1 MEKEMRVLGYQPE
14 PLSVRDA
21 GGFLKALQNCAQ
33 PDALILC
40 PLSGNL
46 QQDAACIQAVAQVCQ
61 RELEPNEGAM
71 KHLVKRQ
78 KLSQEQAQQ
87 LALLPQG
94 ARIFP
99 CHQSAL
105 PGFEAAGEGF
115 HIVVMPSDPEEQI
128 SLFFSYLFQILKKA
142 SASPCVVR
150 VARVMEMD
158 ADQVEQAL
166 AELLDAQSPCV
177 AVYPKKSEVIVR
189 ICDNSA
195 DRSKAAQRCT
205 AALQAVTERLGDCV
219 YGIDVNSI

>member
-1 MEKEMRVLGYQPE
+1 MEKEMRVLGYQP
-14 PLSVRDA
+14 SRFRFGDA

-94 ARIFP
+94 ARVFP

-142 SASPCVVR
+142 SASPLRGACGAGDGDGRCPGGAGAGGASGRPEPLRSGLPQKVGGHR
-150 VARVMEMD
+150 AHLR
-158 ADQVEQAL
+158 QQRRP
-166 AELLDAQSPCV
+166 QQGGH
-177 AVYPKKSEVIVR
+177 
-189 ICDNSA
+189 SA
-195 DRSKAAQRCT
+195 APPLCRR
-205 AALQAVTERLGDCV
+205 
-219 YGIDVNSI
+219 

>member
-1 MEKEMRVLGYQPE
+1 M
-14 PLSVRDA
+14 
-21 GGFLKALQNCAQ
+21 
-33 PDALILC
+33 
-40 PLSGNL
+40 
-46 QQDAACIQAVAQVCQ
+46 
-61 RELEPNEGAM
+61 
-71 KHLVKRQ
+71 
-78 KLSQEQAQQ
+78 
-87 LALLPQG
+87 
-94 ARIFP
+94 
-99 CHQSAL
+99 
-105 PGFEAAGEGF
+105 
-115 HIVVMPSDPEEQI
+115 VMPSDPEEQI

-158 ADQVEQAL
+158 AAQVEQAL

-219 YGIDVNSI
+219 YGIDVNSIEQEEYPPCLCGVRFGGACGQALWQRRQGGQAGSLHLQLPPRGDGPGKAGDQR

>member
-14 PLSVRDA
+14 LLSVRDA

-158 ADQVEQAL
+158 AAQVEQAL

-177 AVYPKKSEVIVR
+177 AVYPKSR
-189 ICDNSA
+189 RSSCASA
-195 DRSKAAQRCT
+195 TTAPT
-205 AALQAVTERLGDCV
+205 AAGRHSAAPPLCRR
-219 YGIDVNSI
+219 